1 MRRSTQSGLGGRAV
15 WLVFAALAAA
25 GLAQAH
31 PLAPS
36 LLDLRESAPGHFS
49 VLWRRPLL
57 MPVGANPQPVLP
69 AHCQAEGL
77 PVESI
82 EGPALVWRWSVDCGA
97 GGLGGEKIE
106 VSELGR
112 AGSDALL
119 RVASANGNTFQMV
132 LRPDAPAVDLP
143 AGPQSRTEVAAGYLR
158 LGVEHLLTGWDHL
171 AFVLALLLLVAG
183 RRLLLGTITAFTLG
197 HSLTLSIAALGL
209 VALPP
214 APIEMLIALSILI
227 LAIEV
232 SSERP
237 SLLGRRPWLVA
248 ASFGLLHGLGFA
260 GALAQVGLPAGEI
273 PLALFSFNVG
283 IELGQL
289 VFVAGLLALGA
300 LLAPLRSRLP
310 AWSQELPVYAIGV
323 LAAFWTFERL
333 AQL

>member
-1 MRRSTQSGLGGRAV
+1 MRNPDNNSLVWRAV
-15 WLVFAALAAA
+15 LLVLGVLAGVGPAA
-25 GLAQAH
+25 AH

-57 MPVGANPQPVLP
+57 MPAGANPKPVLP
-69 AHCQAEGL
+69 IRCRAVEP

-82 EGPALVWRWSVDCGA
+82 ESPALVQRWTIDCDA
-97 GGLGGEKIE
+97 RGLGGESIE
-106 VSELGR
+106 VSQLAR
-112 AGSDALL
+112 AGSDVLL
-119 RVASANGNTFQMV
+119 RVALANGHTFQAV
-132 LRPDAPAVDLP
+132 LRPDAPAVVLP
-143 AGPQSRTEVAAGYLR
+143 AAPQSRAEVAAGYLR

-171 AFVLALLLLVAG
+171 AFVLGLLLLVAG
-183 RRLLLGTITAFTLG
+183 WRRLVGTITAFTLG
-197 HSLTLSIAALGL
+197 HSLTLSIAALGF
-209 VALPP
+209 VDLPP
-214 APIEMLIALSILI
+214 APIEMLIALSILV
-227 LAIEV
+227 LAIEL
-232 SSERP
+232 SNQQP
-237 SLLGRRPWLVA
+237 SVLARRPWLLA

-300 LLAPLRSRLP
+300 LLAPLRPRLP
-310 AWSQELPVYAIGV
+310 AWSPALPVYAIGV